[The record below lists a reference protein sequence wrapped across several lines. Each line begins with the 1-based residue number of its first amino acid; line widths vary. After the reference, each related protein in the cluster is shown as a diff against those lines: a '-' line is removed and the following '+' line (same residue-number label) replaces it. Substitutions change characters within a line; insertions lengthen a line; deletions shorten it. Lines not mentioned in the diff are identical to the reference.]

1 MLLLHKYFLK
11 IFIGFRI
18 KNYLVWKH
26 VLTLGQKYLNLRIFK
41 WCLSRW
47 ERTQGYT
54 VHGHTWLPV
63 STDDIWA
70 VHTVCPH
77 FVYIYLAQKPD
88 ISRILLFF
96 RQRFRFIFCD
106 SASAIKSRIFGTVRV
121 QLRAVF
127 SSLFLINSSSASPL
141 LLIPFCSGQEDHR
154 GSGNHKSTLYQSF

>member
-1 MLLLHKYFLK
+1 MLLLHKYFLQ

-26 VLTLGQKYLNLRIFK
+26 VLTLRQKYLNLRIFK
-41 WCLSRW
+41 WCLSRR
-47 ERTQGYT
+47 ERTQGY
-54 VHGHTWLPV
+54 
-63 STDDIWA
+63 ST
-70 VHTVCPH
+70 VHTVCQH

-88 ISRILLFF
+88 ISSILLFF
-96 RQRFRFIFCD
+96 RQRFRFIFWD
-106 SASAIKSRIFGTVRV
+106 RVSAIKSRIFGTVRV